1 MEAAVAYLIS
11 VGILACGLWIVAG
24 TLASG
29 LPMAWTFAGLVT
41 VLVGSAS
48 LFDQIKPAR

>member
-11 VGILACGLWIVAG
+11 VGILACGIWLVAG
-24 TLASG
+24 TLVSG
-29 LPMAWTFAGLVT
+29 LPTAWIFAGLVT

-48 LFDQIKPAR
+48 LFDQIKPER